1 MRNLSKP
8 MHIGGTDILING
20 EQCHLDP
27 RGIMY
32 LPAHRVLVVSD
43 LHLEKGS
50 SFARRGMMLPP
61 YDTLTTL
68 ALLAQAVET
77 YQPLCIISLGDSFHD
92 RQGALR
98 LPHQA
103 HELLKQMM
111 FKRQWLWIEGNHD
124 PFKPANLEGEG
135 LAQFELGQLIFR
147 HEPQNTITAGEIAGH
162 LHPGARVVRQGRSLR
177 RSCFASDGRRLIMP
191 AFGAYTG
198 SLNVLD
204 QAFNGLFSP
213 AEFIAYL
220 RGDTRVF
227 TIHQR
232 FLRSD

>member
-1 MRNLSKP
+1 MKHS
-8 MHIGGTDILING
+8 GGADILING
-20 EQCHLDP
+20 ELCHLDP
-27 RGIMY
+27 RGVLY

-68 ALLAQAVET
+68 ALLVQIVET

-92 RQGALR
+92 RHGSTR
-98 LPHQA
+98 LPCQA
-103 HELLKQMM
+103 REMLQQMM
-111 FKRQWLWIEGNHD
+111 HARQWIWIEGNHD
-124 PFKPANLEGEG
+124 PLRPSDLEGEG
-135 LAQFELGQLIFR
+135 MAQFQLGQLIFR
-147 HEPQNTITAGEIAGH
+147 HEPRNTAALGEVAGH

-177 RSCFASDGRRLIMP
+177 RSCFVSDGRRLIMP

-204 QAFNGLFSP
+204 KAFNGLFEP
-213 AEFIAYL
+213 LDFHAYL

-232 FLRSD
+232 FLRAD